1 MHFKSIALAV
11 ITLLLL
17 GQSLAISAVA
27 NEPTVE
33 DLTSAIEK
41 IKQVDKNGEGHEAA
55 VQAMRVLNAATP
67 QQIPMILEG
76 MDGANK
82 LATNW
87 LRSAVVSVSSKADKL
102 PIDQIKSYFDDTS
115 KAQLGRLLAFD
126 LLSEANPDFAGATIP
141 TLADDPSLPLRA
153 KAIKHMLKQAD
164 SVEGGEAFAML
175 GAALEKARDVNQVVE
190 AAEKLDEKGIAI
202 NLQKQLG
209 FLAQWQLV
217 GNFANANG
225 EGFDVVH
232 GPEKTVKEIDLEAE
246 YESVDGKAI
255 WRAHNTTDSLGLV
268 DLNEAVGKVKGVTVY
283 AYSTFRAEEER
294 EAEVRIGCINAHKVW
309 LNGEL
314 IINNNVNHNGI
325 SPDKFSGA
333 GQLVKGKNEIL
344 VKVCQNEQT
353 QSWAQRW
360 QFQLRICDE
369 TGKAIQPEKT
379 AARR

>member
-1 MHFKSIALAV
+1 MHFKSITLAV
-11 ITLLLL
+11 ITALF
-17 GQSLAISAVA
+17 LAQGLAFNAVA
-27 NEPTVE
+27 NEPTFE

-55 VQAMRVLNAATP
+55 VEAMRVLNAATP
-67 QQIPMILEG
+67 QQIPTILEG

-126 LLSEANPDFAGATIP
+126 LLSEANSDFADATIP
-141 TLADDPSLPLRA
+141 TLADDPSFPLRA
-153 KAIKHMLKQAD
+153 KAIKHMLKQAE
-164 SVEGGEAFAML
+164 SVEGGQAFAML
-175 GAALEKARDVNQVVE
+175 GTALEKARDVNQVVE
-190 AAEKLDEKGIAI
+190 AAEKLDEQGIAI

-217 GNFANANG
+217 GNFGNAKG
-225 EGFDVVH
+225 EGFDVAH

-246 YESVDGKAI
+246 YESVDGKAN
-255 WRAHNTTDSLGLV
+255 WREHNTTDSLGLV
-268 DLNEAVGKVKGVTVY
+268 DLNEVIGKVKGVTVY

-294 EAEVRIGCINAHKVW
+294 EAEIRIGCINAHKVW

-314 IINNNVNHNGI
+314 VINNNVNHNGI
-325 SPDKFSGA
+325 SPDKFSGD

-369 TGKAIQPEKT
+369 TGKAIQPEKL